1 MTHPRALSEQQA
13 IDLEAWYGQYERIGS
28 VRAKCEELG
37 ITPHTLYDAVRRIR
51 GQETRVTRDKLSTF
65 HMERTVI
72 VQDELSTTIM
82 EEHIDKAG

>member
-13 IDLEAWYGQYERIGS
+13 IELEAWYGQYERIGS

-51 GQETRVTRDKLSTF
+51 GQETRVTREKLSTF
-65 HMERTVI
+65 H
-72 VQDELSTTIM
+72 DELSTTIM